1 MNEDIRY
8 FYMWVHPYTQKTC
21 YGVTDTLSRR
31 KRNYQGHNGFDIT
44 WNFIARGSS
53 DDIEKLEGTLKKKV
67 ALVEQ
72 DLGRKISYGK
82 YEWIEA
88 EVEYSTI
95 EALIDNFLE
104 EDNYDSVTII
114 KSGNVENNVEYD
126 DDEEDEEVDNSH

>member
-53 DDIEKLEGTLKKKV
+53 DDIEKLEKHTGPPPLSFRGHGIFV
-67 ALVEQ
+67 P
-72 DLGRKISYGK
+72 S
-82 YEWIEA
+82 
-88 EVEYSTI
+88 
-95 EALIDNFLE
+95 
-104 EDNYDSVTII
+104 
-114 KSGNVENNVEYD
+114 
-126 DDEEDEEVDNSH
+126 